1 MMGNINPAFLC
12 KFSLYFSAERTKT
25 PLFCYTNPERMLRKL
40 RSGTKTIHIHKDSL
54 QQASMLWFSGF
65 VPLESSVFQI
75 IQLQGALQR
84 RHRHICAWN
93 HEGGLQN
100 TAWNLVVVVWNSKWH
115 QGEEDWKSALCSARE
130 GAAKGFPTNQ
140 IIPSMNK
147 HPQTRGDPR
156 KERDLLHLGKRGG
169 ERQAVWRNGCNL
181 PYNLTEML
189 LGGDRFAGGT
199 LGVPKVCV
207 HVILDI
213 CIHWRIH
220 LHPQKGRDQHCQC
233 FTALASHRAGSRSF
247 RPRLRGHGDA
257 TAPLPSHFCHRTAQ
271 GSQQRGQGQGQ
282 HLQSILTLEGRNQGL
297 KVRFPPCCHK
307 GAPLSHLPKHPFWSF
322 SQSKEKFMLIAQLL
336 EAPLQTPNKH

>member
-25 PLFCYTNPERMLRKL
+25 PLFCYTNPEGMLRKL
-40 RSGTKTIHIHKDSL
+40 CSGTKTIHIHKDSL

-65 VPLESSVFQI
+65 VPLESGIFQK

-115 QGEEDWKSALCSARE
+115 QGEKDWKSALCSARE
-130 GAAKGFPTNQ
+130 GAAKGLPANQ

-156 KERDLLHLGKRGG
+156 KERDLRHLGKRGG
-169 ERQAVWRNGCNL
+169 KGRQCEGMAAVSCVTSQRCCQEGTGLQEELWECPNSVCRRS
-181 PYNLTEML
+181 LTSASTE
-189 LGGDRFAGGT
+189 
-199 LGVPKVCV
+199 
-207 HVILDI
+207 VI
-213 CIHWRIH
+213 
-220 LHPQKGRDQHCQC
+220 PQKGRDQHCRC
-233 FTALASHRAGSRSF
+233 FTALASHRAGSCSF
-247 RPRLRGHGDA
+247 RPRLRGRGDA
-257 TAPLPSHFCHRTAQ
+257 TSPLPSHFCHTAAQ
-271 GSQQRGQGQGQ
+271 ALSSGGQGQGQ
-282 HLQSILTLEGRNQGL
+282 HLQSILTLQGRNQWL

-307 GAPLSHLPKHPFWSF
+307 GPPLPHLPKHLFWSF
-322 SQSKEKFMLIAQLL
+322 SQSKEKFLLIAT
-336 EAPLQTPNKH
+336 TPGSPTANTQ

>member
-25 PLFCYTNPERMLRKL
+25 PLFCYTNPGGMLRKL

-65 VPLESSVFQI
+65 VPLESGIFQK

-115 QGEEDWKSALCSARE
+115 QGEKDWKCALCCARE
-130 GAAKGFPTNQ
+130 GAAKGLPANQ

-156 KERDLLHLGKRGG
+156 NERDLWHLGKRGG
-169 ERQAVWRNGCNL
+169 KGRQCEGMAAASCVTSQRCCQEGTGLQEELWECPNSVCRRS
-181 PYNLTEML
+181 LTSASTE
-189 LGGDRFAGGT
+189 
-199 LGVPKVCV
+199 
-207 HVILDI
+207 VI
-213 CIHWRIH
+213 
-220 LHPQKGRDQHCQC
+220 PQKGRDQHCRC
-233 FTALASHRAGSRSF
+233 FTALASHRAGSCSF
-247 RPRLRGHGDA
+247 RPRLRGCGDA
-257 TAPLPSHFCHRTAQ
+257 TSPLPSHFCHTAAQ
-271 GSQQRGQGQGQ
+271 ALSSGDKAKGSTYKAFWHCREETSGSKWG
-282 HLQSILTLEGRNQGL
+282 
-297 KVRFPPCCHK
+297 FPPAAIRDHHSPTSQNTLFGPSVKAKRSFCW
-307 GAPLSHLPKHPFWSF
+307 LP
-322 SQSKEKFMLIAQLL
+322 QLL
-336 EAPLQTPNKH
+336 EAPLRTPNKH